1 MCDEASIFAVSVDV
15 SGAAMIH
22 DFKSA
27 ITVLID
33 VEPEAFAKKVAL
45 ENRNAACRYFCIWME
60 HNNVLSHSRHARIT
74 D

>member
-1 MCDEASIFAVSVDV
+1 
-15 SGAAMIH
+15 MIH
-22 DFKSA
+22 GFKSA

-45 ENRNAACRYFCIWME
+45 DNRNAACRHFCIWLA
-60 HNNVLSHSRHARIT
+60 HNNVLSHAQHARMT